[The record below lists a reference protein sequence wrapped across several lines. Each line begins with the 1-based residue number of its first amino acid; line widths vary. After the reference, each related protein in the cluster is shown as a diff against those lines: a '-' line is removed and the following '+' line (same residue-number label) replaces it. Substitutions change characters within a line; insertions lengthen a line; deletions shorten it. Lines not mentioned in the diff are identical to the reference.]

1 MSADILVHRAVKVP
15 VGKDQEQHLEM
26 ARNFAQRFNA
36 RYGELFPE
44 PIAFNFGD
52 NLVRIQS
59 LDGTGKMSK
68 SENEMATLYLND
80 TDELIRTKIKKAKT
94 DSGPAEPGA
103 PMPDSIANLFTL
115 MQLVTAPEVVKSF
128 ENAYQDQSIR
138 YGDMKKQ
145 LAEDMV
151 NFMAPIREKAQALQQ
166 DPAYLQKIL
175 KTGAEK
181 ARASAA
187 QTLQAA
193 RKLIGI
199 NYY

>member
-1 MSADILVHRAVKVP
+1 
-15 VGKDQEQHLEM
+15 
-26 ARNFAQRFNA
+26 
-36 RYGELFPE
+36 
-44 PIAFNFGD
+44 
-52 NLVRIQS
+52 
-59 LDGTGKMSK
+59 
-68 SENEMATLYLND
+68 
-80 TDELIRTKIKKAKT
+80 
-94 DSGPAEPGA
+94 
-103 PMPDSIANLFTL
+103 MPDSIANLFTL

-175 KTGAEK
+175 RTGAEK